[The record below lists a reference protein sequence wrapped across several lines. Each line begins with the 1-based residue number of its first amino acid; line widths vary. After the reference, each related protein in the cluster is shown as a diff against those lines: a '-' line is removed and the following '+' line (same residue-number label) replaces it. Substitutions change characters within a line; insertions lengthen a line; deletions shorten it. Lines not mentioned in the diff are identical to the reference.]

1 MTVWVPIYLFLVKGC
16 YLNSGK
22 RQKEKKKG
30 KERESTKAN
39 YVLDSDLIRRKTNG
53 SMFLEQ

>member
-1 MTVWVPIYLFLVKGC
+1 VKGC